1 MKFDLTTA
9 AANWLVKNNRGYDSL
24 ASWDVAADG
33 WPKAHVGDPIY
44 VAIIPKELLAVP
56 AGAEVLARSLERR
69 FDPQERSEWVFVPG
83 LVENEVWLVHVK
95 RVPTA
100 LN

>member
-1 MKFDLTTA
+1 LIK
-9 AANWLVKNNRGYDSL
+9 KNRDPDSL

-33 WPKAHVGDPIY
+33 WPPIATGDPIY
-44 VAIIPKELLAVP
+44 VAILPPELLLVPGSSESNAVSM
-56 AGAEVLARSLERR
+56 RNRH
-69 FDPQERSEWVFVPG
+69 DPDEESPWVFVPG
-83 LVENEVWLVHVK
+83 LTKGDVWLVHTK